1 MNVPGAV
8 TSIAE
13 RLSTVPHGVD
23 VALVV
28 RHAEREA
35 IPAGEFGVDVPL
47 TARGVAA
54 AGALGRVLSVRER
67 ATVVSSP
74 VPRCVQTAEAALR
87 GGGWSGAVTLDRRLG
102 DPGPFVVDPEVSGA
116 LFLKLPI
123 PELVRRQLSDP
134 CPPAGMR
141 SASEGVK
148 IILGLVAGDL
158 QWQGRLNV
166 YVTHDTILA
175 VLLARLFRLP
185 IDDIDWPQFLD
196 GLFLWRSGGQLNLSW
211 RGLPQASH
219 PSGG

>member
-35 IPAGEFGVDVPL
+35 IPTGEFGVDVPL

-54 AGALGRVLSVRER
+54 AEALGRVSSVREE

-74 VPRCVQTAEAALR
+74 VTRCVQTAEAILR

-123 PELVRRQLSDP
+123 PELVRRQLSDS

>member
-35 IPAGEFGVDVPL
+35 IPTGEFGVDVPL

-54 AGALGRVLSVRER
+54 AEALGRVSSVREE

-74 VPRCVQTAEAALR
+74 VPRCVQTAEAILR

-123 PELVRRQLSDP
+123 LELVRRQLSDP
-134 CPPAGMR
+134 RPPAGMR
-141 SASEGVK
+141 SACEGVA

-166 YVTHDTILA
+166 YVTHDAILA
-175 VLLARLFRLP
+175 VLLARLFRLTT
-185 IDDIDWPQFLD
+185 DEIDWPGFLD
-196 GLFLWRSGGQLNLSW
+196 GLLLWRSGGQLNLSW

-219 PSGG
+219 PGSG